1 MNSAPATFEDL
12 GVQGCLYLAALLGAQ
27 ARRRPIVPTRR
38 LAMEALDTL
47 RTQNVIAL
55 VPTPDTT
62 EPFAKWSVTPL
73 EGIRWRLGWDAYEE
87 ERLLPALEEHLEG
100 VARDE
105 PGQEIRLALWRQL
118 AGGEAES
125 FFRQQLSKHGFNEAW
140 SQDLGYARSHLGTE
154 ISTAQWRYVA
164 WAAVRKGASHILTQ
178 MPNPDALR
186 EVIYNE
192 LNRRAA
198 YVASGQWGKCALPP
212 YHPWPDSSLAAV
224 FMRHLADLDWAY
236 WSQVP
241 SMDNLR
247 TAWRDQALAHSRSDG
262 QSAVWPAHAFAGPS
276 MSS

>member
-1 MNSAPATFEDL
+1 M
-12 GVQGCLYLAALLGAQ
+12 
-27 ARRRPIVPTRR
+27 
-38 LAMEALDTL
+38 
-47 RTQNVIAL
+47 
-55 VPTPDTT
+55 
-62 EPFAKWSVTPL
+62 AKWCVTPF

-87 ERLLPALEEHLEG
+87 GRLLPALEEHLEG

-105 PGQEIRLALWRQL
+105 RGQEIRLALWRQL
-118 AGGEAES
+118 AEGEAEP

-154 ISTAQWRYVA
+154 ISTAQCRYVA

-198 YVASGQWGKCALPP
+198 YVASGQWGKCA
-212 YHPWPDSSLAAV
+212 DSSLAAS
-224 FMRHLADLDWAY
+224 FMRHLADLEWAY
-236 WSQVP
+236 WSQIP

-247 TAWRDQALAHSRSDG
+247 AAWRDQALAHSRSDS
-262 QSAVWPAHAFAGPS
+262 QSIARPTHAFT
-276 MSS
+276 